1 MDGEKK
7 KLKFSIGYL
16 IIAFWAVLLLQQ
28 VFSAYLQPTRTSYSD
43 FKTAL
48 AAGRVTD
55 VAIGHAIIRGHLKVE
70 GPPEAEGKGPQAQ
83 QGKSPQQQPPQEQPT
98 QEQPPQQQQT
108 QQQQTQQQ
116 KGPPPQQLAQ
126 REAARANAFET
137 VRVDDADLMRELS
150 AHGVKVT
157 GVVESSFWKD
167 AASWLIP
174 LVVLG
179 LIWMVVL
186 RRVGQ
191 VGQNGFLAVG
201 RSKAKVYME
210 KDVHVR
216 FSDVAGADEAK
227 EELAEVIDF
236 LKTPARFGRLGA
248 KLPKGVLLVGPPG
261 TGKTLL
267 ARAVAGEAG
276 VPFFSISGSDFV
288 EMFVG
293 VGAARVRDLF
303 EQAKQKAPCIIFV
316 DELDALGKA
325 RGIGPVTHEERE
337 QTLNQLLV
345 ELDGF
350 DTRVGVILMAAT
362 NRPEI
367 LDPALLRAGRFDRHV
382 LVDRPDRTA
391 RLEILKLHAS
401 KVPIDSPHDLEV
413 IAAMTAGFV
422 GADLANIINEA
433 ALLGVRRDR
442 DRVGMAE
449 LQEAVERIVAGL
461 EKKNRVLS
469 PAEKKRVAHHELGH
483 ALVALSFPH
492 GEGVHKI
499 SIIPRGISA
508 LGYTLQAPTEDR
520 FLMTESELKSKVATL
535 LGGRAAEELIYD
547 EVSTGAHDDLSK
559 ATDIAR
565 SMVKTFGMSPRVG
578 QVSFEKDRRAL
589 MLQGPGEPQ
598 SRGDYSEQT
607 ARSIDDEVRRII
619 DEQHERAT
627 EILSL
632 RHEVLLRAAQVLLA
646 KETITGD
653 ELRELLAASEPSEPA
668 TEEPQ
673 ASDVHAV

>member
-1 MDGEKK
+1 MR
-7 KLKFSIGYL
+7 FSIGYL
-16 IIAFWAVLLLQQ
+16 IVAFWAVLLLQQ
-28 VFSAYLQPTRTSYSD
+28 VFAAYLQPARTSYSD
-43 FKTAL
+43 FK
-48 AAGRVTD
+48 AAVAADKVAD
-55 VAIGHAIIRGHLKVE
+55 VAIGHTVIRGHMK
-70 GPPEAEGKGPQAQ
+70 PEPAAKTGQEATKEPAKEPAKETAKGAANGTATGTTAEQ
-83 QGKSPQQQPPQEQPT
+83 
-98 QEQPPQQQQT
+98 
-108 QQQQTQQQ
+108 
-116 KGPPPQQLAQ
+116 
-126 REAARANAFET
+126 AARPGAGFET
-137 VRVDDADLMRELS
+137 VRVDDSDLMRDLE
-150 AHGVKVT
+150 AHHVKVT

-167 AASWLIP
+167 AAGWLLP
-174 LVVLG
+174 LAILG
-179 LIWMVVL
+179 LLWVL
-186 RRVGQ
+186 VIRRAGQ
-191 VGQNGFLAVG
+191 MGQNGFLTVG

-210 KDVHVR
+210 KDVNVR
-216 FSDVAGADEAK
+216 FSDVAGVDEAK
-227 EELAEVIDF
+227 EELREVIDF

-350 DTRVGVILMAAT
+350 DARVGVILMAAT

-367 LDPALLRAGRFDRHV
+367 LDPALLRAGRFDRQV
-382 LVDRPDRTA
+382 LVDRPDRA
-391 RLEILKLHAS
+391 GRLAILKLHAS
-401 KVPIDSPHDLEV
+401 RVPIESVQDLEV
-413 IAAMTAGFV
+413 IAGMTAGFV

-433 ALLGVRRDR
+433 ALLGVRRNR
-442 DRVGMAE
+442 DRVGLPE

-469 PAEKKRVAHHELGH
+469 PDEKKRVAHHELGH
-483 ALVALSFPH
+483 ALVALSLPH

-499 SIIPRGISA
+499 SIIPRGIAA
-508 LGYTLQAPTEDR
+508 LGYTMQAPTEDR
-520 FLMTESELKSKVATL
+520 FLMTESELKDKVATL

-578 QVSFEKDRRAL
+578 QVSFEKDRRSL
-589 MLQGPGEPQ
+589 MLQAPGEPPL
-598 SRGDYSEQT
+598 RGEYSEQT
-607 ARSIDDEVRRII
+607 ARAIDDEVRRII
-619 DEQHERAT
+619 DEQRDRAT
-627 EILSL
+627 EILAR

-646 KETITGD
+646 KETISGQ
-653 ELRELLAASEPSEPA
+653 ELRDLLAAVQPA
-668 TEEPQ
+668 PEAAANDHPGPG
-673 ASDVHAV
+673 AHAM

>member
-7 KLKFSIGYL
+7 KPKFSIGYL

-28 VFSAYLQPTRTSYSD
+28 ALSGYLQPPRTSYSD
-43 FKTAL
+43 FK
-48 AAGRVTD
+48 AAVEGDKVED
-55 VAIGHAIIRGHLKVE
+55 VAIGQTLIRGHMKA
-70 GPPEAEGKGPQAQ
+70 PPEPAA
-83 QGKSPQQQPPQEQPT
+83 
-98 QEQPPQQQQT
+98 
-108 QQQQTQQQ
+108 
-116 KGPPPQQLAQ
+116 
-126 REAARANAFET
+126 AARPPGRAVGASGTPFET
-137 VRVDDADLMRELS
+137 VRVDDADLTRQLQ
-150 AHGVKVT
+150 AHGVKIS
-157 GVVESSFWKD
+157 GVVESSFWHD
-167 AASWLIP
+167 AAGWLLP
-174 LVVLG
+174 LALLLG
-179 LIWMVVL
+179 FLWIMMM
-186 RRVGQ
+186 RRAGQ

-216 FSDVAGADEAK
+216 FPDVAGADEAK
-227 EELAEVIDF
+227 EELREVIDF

-248 KLPKGVLLVGPPG
+248 KLPRGVLLIGPPG

-325 RGIGPVTHEERE
+325 RGVGPVTHEERE

-350 DTRVGVILMAAT
+350 DPRVGVILMAAT

-367 LDPALLRAGRFDRHV
+367 LDPALLRAGRFDRQV

-391 RLEILKLHAS
+391 RLAILRLHARS
-401 KVPIDSPHDLEV
+401 VPIDSDRDLEI
-413 IAAMTAGFV
+413 IASMTAGFV

-433 ALLGVRRDR
+433 ALLGVRRER
-442 DRVGMAE
+442 DKVGMAE
-449 LQEAVERIVAGL
+449 LQEAVERVVAGL

-483 ALVALSFPH
+483 AIVALACPS
-492 GEGVHKI
+492 GEGVQKI

-520 FLMTESELKSKVATL
+520 FLMTESELKDKIATL
-535 LGGRAAEELIYD
+535 LGGRVAEELIYD

-559 ATDIAR
+559 ASDLAR
-565 SMVKTFGMSPRVG
+565 AMVKMYGMSPRLG
-578 QVSFEKDRRAL
+578 QVSFEKERRS
-589 MLQGPGEPQ
+589 MLNAPAEPQ
-598 SRGDYSEQT
+598 PRGDYSEQT
-607 ARSIDDEVRRII
+607 ARAIDDEVRRII
-619 DEQHERAT
+619 DEQRDRAT
-627 EILSL
+627 ELLSR

-646 KETITGD
+646 KETITGA
-653 ELRELLAASEPSEPA
+653 ELRELLAMHERPEAPV
-668 TEEPQ
+668 EEPGPN
-673 ASDVHAV
+673 VHAI